1 MAPHTMCNERRPS
14 NGVRKTEQWRKQR
27 FHMTELLEPGEKFI
41 PGALSVSH
49 KPQFQFQP
57 FCILKN
63 PLPTFLRNLGVK
75 VIAAVSFIK
84 S

>member
-1 MAPHTMCNERRPS
+1 MEKAEVPYGRAPGAR
-14 NGVRKTEQWRKQR
+14 
-27 FHMTELLEPGEKFI
+27 EKFI

-49 KPQFQFQP
+49 MPQFQFQP

-75 VIAAVSFIK
+75 VIADVSFIK